1 MLPISALSL
10 IHICGGLQDGYSYEV
25 EFDPERVARRGVIV
39 VMVAYRLG
47 LFGFLAHP
55 EITARTPEGEVIS
68 NFGMQDQS
76 MAIHWVYDNIRAFG
90 GDPDN
95 IVICG
100 QSAGA
105 RSVQAQICTPLNL
118 SLIHI

>member
-1 MLPISALSL
+1 
-10 IHICGGLQDGYSYEV
+10 
-25 EFDPERVARRGVIV
+25 
-39 VMVAYRLG
+39 
-47 LFGFLAHP
+47 
-55 EITARTPEGEVIS
+55 
-68 NFGMQDQS
+68 

-105 RSVQAQICTPLNL
+105 RSVQAQICTPLNDGLIKGAIIQSAVSMMFGDEDQSMAL
-118 SLIHI
+118 SLPYRRLKNMEPISCRQSA